1 MVDGTGKTGTRTWS
15 NRTRFARTYA
25 RGVGWTGARRAHT
38 LRDVSRHTVPD
49 AAAILGITEGAMRK
63 RIARATVRH
72 ERDGAGRVWVYL
84 PDREAAGQDFGMDPG
99 SDAGQDHR
107 AGTRTPDMFEEL
119 RDRIAYLER
128 QVEEERE
135 ARRRAD
141 LLLARFVERVPEL
154 TEGPQQATQ
163 TGGGEGQARAASPS
177 PTNTS
182 PDGPGSPARPA
193 DGASSTPTPQSPQTD
208 VQRPWW
214 RRILG
219 G

>member
-1 MVDGTGKTGTRTWS
+1 
-15 NRTRFARTYA
+15 
-25 RGVGWTGARRAHT
+25 
-38 LRDVSRHTVPD
+38 
-49 AAAILGITEGAMRK
+49 MRK
-63 RIARATVRH
+63 RIARGTVRH

-84 PDREAAGQDFGMDPG
+84 PDRAAAGQDLGLDPG
-99 SDAGQDHR
+99 SDAGQDDR

-119 RDRIAYLER
+119 RDRISYLER

-154 TEGPQQATQ
+154 TEGREQAPEM
-163 TGGGEGQARAASPS
+163 GHGEGRAGAASSS
-177 PTNTS
+177 PPNTP

-193 DGASSTPTPQSPQTD
+193 EEASPTPPQGP
-208 VQRPWW
+208 QAGSRRPWW
-214 RRILG
+214 LRWFG